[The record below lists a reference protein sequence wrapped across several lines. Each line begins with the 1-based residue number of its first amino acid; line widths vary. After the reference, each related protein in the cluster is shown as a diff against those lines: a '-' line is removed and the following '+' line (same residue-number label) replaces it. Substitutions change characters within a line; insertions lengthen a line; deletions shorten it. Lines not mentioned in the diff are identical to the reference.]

1 MANKRM
7 FSNTI
12 TDSDAFMSM
21 PLSTQA
27 LYFHYGMKAD
37 DEGFVGNP
45 MGIVRMV
52 AASPDDYKL
61 LKAKGFII
69 EFESGVIVITH
80 WKQNNYLQND
90 RVKPTLYKAERSLLV
105 QDKNGVYMLKSSVEV
120 SCIQNVYNLDTN
132 CIQNVSKMDTNCIHS
147 IDKNSIEENSIEE
160 NIIEES
166 SIEENSTRNINNYW
180 NEENTA
186 GAREDDDAD
195 YNAHY
200 LEFSNLMDE
209 AGLNNDV
216 QNMFWLFLRKGK
228 ESGVIYNASMLTEKI
243 KALNKLYGTDNK
255 RKSMKLVRDYCMKR
269 FDPQSMD

>member
-12 TDSDAFMSM
+12 TDSDIFMSM

-45 MGIVRMV
+45 MGIARMV
-52 AASPDDYKL
+52 SASTDDYKL

-105 QDKNGVYMLKSSVEV
+105 QDKNGVYMLKTSVEAT
-120 SCIQNVYNLDTN
+120 CIQNVYNLDTK
-132 CIQNVSKMDTNCIHS
+132 CIQNVYKMDTNCIHS
-147 IDKNSIEENSIEE
+147 IDKNSIEENRV
-160 NIIEES
+160 EES
-166 SIEENSTRNINNYW
+166 LTSNRKNYCE
-180 NEENTA
+180 EENTPCA
-186 GAREDDDAD
+186 CERND
-195 YNAHY
+195 NF
-200 LEFSNLMDE
+200 LEFSNIMDAEGVE
-209 AGLNNDV
+209 ADLEGT
-216 QNMFWLFLRKGK
+216 FWIFLEQAK
-228 ESGVIYNASMLTEKI
+228 ESGVIYDASMLSTKI
-243 KALNKLYGTDNK
+243 HKLNARYGADMKAK
-255 RKSMKLVRDYCMKR
+255 RLRLVRDYAMKR
-269 FDPQSMD
+269 FDPNATYD

>member
-12 TDSDAFMSM
+12 TDSDIFMSM

-90 RVKPTLYKAERSLLV
+90 RVKPTLYKAERALLV
-105 QDKNGVYMLKSSVEV
+105 QDKNGVYMLKTSVEAT
-120 SCIQNVYNLDTN
+120 CIQNVY
-132 CIQNVSKMDTNCIHS
+132 KMDTNCIHR
-147 IDKNSIEENSIEE
+147 IDKNSIEENS
-160 NIIEES
+160 IEES

-180 NEENTA
+180 NEENTPC
-186 GAREDDDAD
+186 AREGDDAD

-216 QNMFWLFLRKGK
+216 QNMFWTFLRVARKN
-228 ESGVIYNASMLTEKI
+228 GVIYNAAMITEKI
-243 KALNKLYGTDNK
+243 NALKRLYGTDNK

>member
-21 PLSTQA
+21 PLSSQA

-45 MGIVRMV
+45 MGIARMISSS
-52 AASPDDYKL
+52 ADDYKL

-120 SCIQNVYNLDTN
+120 LCIQNVYNLDTN
-132 CIQNVSKMDTNCIHS
+132 CIQNVYKMDTNCIHS

-160 NIIEES
+160 SLTSN
-166 SIEENSTRNINNYW
+166 RKNYW
-180 NEENTA
+180 KEENTPCA
-186 GAREDDDAD
+186 CEGDD
-195 YNAHY
+195 NF
-200 LEFSNLMDE
+200 LEFSNIMDAEGVE
-209 AGLNNDV
+209 ADLEGT
-216 QNMFWLFLRKGK
+216 FWIFLEQAKK
-228 ESGVIYNASMLTEKI
+228 SGVIYNASMLSAKI
-243 KALNKLYGTDNK
+243 HKLNARYGADMKAK
-255 RKSMKLVRDYCMKR
+255 RLRLVRDYAMKR
-269 FDPQSMD
+269 FDPNATYD